1 VTRTRP
7 ALRVGAGA
15 ALISFSPVFVA
26 VAHTG
31 PTAVAFYRM
40 LVGGAVLTAVVAW
53 RRLPLPSRRTATLA
67 ALCGLLLGTDLVTW
81 HHAIRA
87 IGPGMATM
95 LSNFEVLV
103 VAGFGIVVLRER
115 PSWRF
120 GLGVALAT
128 IALILVF
135 GHGWSA
141 AGPAQ
146 RWGVVLGLLT
156 AVLYAAFLLVLRTA
170 QIRTAVPSPVTTLM
184 VLSLVGAA
192 GLAVAIPLSGEAFG
206 IPDAGT
212 GLALAGYGL
221 ISQVFGWLLIAH
233 GLPGVS
239 ASRAG
244 LLLLLQ
250 PFLAVVWDAA
260 FFGRATTPR
269 DVLGVLAAL
278 AAIYMGSVSGDA
290 GVPTPERPLGA
301 VGDPS

>member
-1 VTRTRP
+1 MSRPDP

-15 ALISFSPVFVA
+15 VLISFSPVFVA
-26 VAHTG
+26 VAHAG
-31 PTAVAFYRM
+31 PTAVAFYR
-40 LVGGAVLTAVVAW
+40 LAVGGAILVALFALG
-53 RRLPLPSRRTATLA
+53 RRALPSRRTSTLA
-67 ALCGLLLGTDLVTW
+67 AVCGLLLGTDLVTW

-95 LSNFEVLV
+95 LSNFEVLC
-103 VAGFGIVVLRER
+103 VAAFAIVVLRER

-128 IALILVF
+128 IALVLVF
-135 GHGWSA
+135 GEEWGGV
-141 AGPAQ
+141 GPAY
-146 RWGVVLGLLT
+146 RWGVFFGLLT
-156 AVLYAAFLLVLRTA
+156 AVLYAAFLLTLRAAQLRTA
-170 QIRTAVPSPVTTLM
+170 APSPVATLM

-192 GLAVAIPLSGEAFG
+192 ALAVAVPLSGESFT
-206 IPDAGT
+206 IPDLGT

-221 ISQVFGWLLIAH
+221 VSQVLGWLLITN

-278 AAIYMGSVSGDA
+278 AAIYLGSVSRNA
-290 GVPTPERPLGA
+290 GTP
-301 VGDPS
+301 

>member
-1 VTRTRP
+1 VRGAAP

-31 PTAVAFYRM
+31 PTAVAFYRL
-40 LVGGAVLTAVVAW
+40 LVGGVVLVTLTALG
-53 RRLPLPSRRTATLA
+53 RRPLPSRRTAAQA
-67 ALCGLLLGTDLVTW
+67 AVCGLLLGADLVTW

-95 LSNFEVLV
+95 LSNFEALV
-103 VAGFGIVVLRER
+103 VAAFGIVVLRER

-128 IALILVF
+128 TALVLVF
-135 GHGWSA
+135 GAGWGGM
-141 AGPAQ
+141 GPAYH
-146 RWGVVLGLLT
+146 WGVFFGLLT
-156 AVLYAAFLLVLRTA
+156 AVLYAAFLLILRAA
-170 QIRTAVPSPVTTLM
+170 QLRAAAPSPVTTLM
-184 VLSLVGAA
+184 VLSLVGATA
-192 GLAVAIPLSGEAFG
+192 LAVAVPLSGESFG

-221 ISQVFGWLLIAH
+221 VSQVLGWLLITN
-233 GLPGVS
+233 GLPGVP

-278 AAIYMGSVSGDA
+278 AAIYLGSVSGTA
-290 GVPTPERPLGA
+290 SRPEPRCLTP
-301 VGDPS
+301 